1 MAPLPSSD
9 LPGHKQIK
17 EKVDLALQTCQ
28 ESQDMEFTESQ
39 PWEIL
44 RWKVTRAV
52 LAMGNLRDGG
62 IIVIGVSQRHQKW
75 SLRGVRKAHLDT
87 FDFDIISDQVNEYV
101 SPHVDLTVVLH
112 RWEKKS
118 FVVVAVKEFRHT
130 PLVCKKGRESEKL
143 VQGAVYIRPLGVPKT
158 TRVMNAQEMHE
169 LLELAA
175 EKRSREF
182 LERAG
187 RVGLY
192 RPGSSGQEFNE
203 ELKGL

>member
-1 MAPLPSSD
+1 M
-9 LPGHKQIK
+9 
-17 EKVDLALQTCQ
+17 
-28 ESQDMEFTESQ
+28 
-39 PWEIL
+39 
-44 RWKVTRAV
+44 
-52 LAMGNLRDGG
+52 AMGNLRDGG
-62 IIVIGVSQRHQKW
+62 IIVIGVSQRRKKL
-75 SLRGVRKAHLDT
+75 SLHGVRKAHLET
-87 FDFDIISDQVNEYV
+87 FDIDIINSQVNEYV

-118 FVVVAVKEFRHT
+118 FVVVAVKEFGHT

-143 VQGAVYIRPLGVPKT
+143 VQGAVYIRPPGVPKT

-192 RPGSSGQEFNE
+192 LPGSSAQEFNE